1 MTSCINAKDQAVQS
15 QAAVSTASGWM
26 IYRDCAD
33 FLAIRQIGADSFETV
48 VFFASE
54 DNMVE
59 AYHGVVFLSDYTD
72 EDLELLIA
80 RSNRAV
86 SSLRSMDTAML
97 VAESSQKGRLMSR
110 QKSVA
115 LLRQII
121 PQL

>member
-1 MTSCINAKDQAVQS
+1 MTSHINTQAQTTQS
-15 QAAVSTASGWM
+15 PAASSVSDWK
-26 IYRDCAD
+26 IYRDNSD
-33 FLAIRQIGADSFETV
+33 FLAIRQIGTDSFEAV

-72 EDLELLIA
+72 EDLELLI
-80 RSNRAV
+80 NRANRTV

-97 VAESSQKGRLMSR
+97 VAESSQKGRLMPR

>member
-1 MTSCINAKDQAVQS
+1 MTSHINTQAQTTQS
-15 QAAVSTASGWM
+15 PAASSVSGWK
-26 IYRDCAD
+26 IYRDNSD
-33 FLAIRQIGADSFETV
+33 FLAIRQIGTDSFEAV

-72 EDLELLIA
+72 EDLELLINRA
-80 RSNRAV
+80 NRAV

-97 VAESSQKGRLMSR
+97 VAESSQNGRLMSR

>member
-1 MTSCINAKDQAVQS
+1 MTSHINTQAQTMQS
-15 QAAVSTASGWM
+15 PAASSVSGWK
-26 IYRDCAD
+26 IYRDNSD
-33 FLAIRQIGADSFETV
+33 FLAIRQIGTDSFEAV

-72 EDLELLIA
+72 EDLELLI
-80 RSNRAV
+80 NRANRTV

-97 VAESSQKGRLMSR
+97 VAESSQKGRLMPR
-110 QKSVA
+110 QKSLA